1 MRTGYESVIFGCA
14 LFVILVVAVSVMVV
28 LIYRKQMRK
37 IMEKMDKMLDAAID
51 GKFRESRFD
60 ESVLSSLET
69 KLAGY
74 LTSSEVSAEYVKN
87 EKEKIKELL
96 GDISHQTK
104 TPIANLM
111 LYSQLLEEQMKEQA
125 GPEDSGGSM
134 SRETAAASL
143 KAIQKQAEKL
153 KFLIESLVKTSR
165 LETGVLALRPEVNDV
180 EKLIHNAAEQVR
192 LKAEA
197 RNISLDIQ
205 IRELPSGTMSFDLK
219 WTTEALYNL
228 LDNAVKYSD
237 PGKTVIVATCSY
249 AMFYRIDVIDSGIE
263 IRTEEHEKIFQRFYR
278 AKEVSEQEGVGIG
291 LYLTRQIVSI
301 QGGYLR
307 VTSGKNKE
315 TIISMYLP
323 IK

>member
-180 EKLIHNAAEQVR
+180 EKLIHNAAEQIR

-237 PGKTVIVATCSY
+237 PGKTVIVATYSY

>member
-1 MRTGYESVIFGCA
+1 MRTEYESVIFGCA
-14 LFVILVVAVSVMVV
+14 LFVIFVVAVSVMIV
-28 LIYRKQMRK
+28 LLYRKQMRSV
-37 IMEKMDKMLDAAID
+37 MEKMDEMIDAAVD
-51 GKFRESRFD
+51 GKFQESQFD
-60 ESVLSSLET
+60 ESVLSSVET
-69 KLAGY
+69 KLANY
-74 LTSSEVSAEYVKN
+74 LTSSEVSAEYVKK

-125 GPEDSGGSM
+125 GAEGSGDSANK
-134 SRETAAASL
+134 ETMEASI

-153 KFLIESLVKTSR
+153 KFLIESLVKMSR
-165 LETGVLALRPEVNDV
+165 LETGVLVLKPEVNDV
-180 EKLIHNAAEQVR
+180 EELIYNAVEQVR
-192 LKAEA
+192 PRAEA

-205 IRELPSGTMSFDLK
+205 IRELPFGTMNFDLK

-237 PGKTVIVATCSY
+237 QGKTVIVAACSY
-249 AMFYRIDVIDSGIE
+249 TMFYRIDVIDCGIE
-263 IRTEEHEKIFQRFYR
+263 IRADEQEKIFQRFYR
-278 AKEVSEQEGVGIG
+278 AKEVSEQDGVGIG
-291 LYLTRQIVSI
+291 LYLTRQIVSF
-301 QGGYLR
+301 QGGYLK

-315 TIISMYLP
+315 TILSMYLP